1 MRMEKRINW
10 KGFTTKKLLIAL
22 MFVLFCFFS
31 QNGKSFAADSV
42 GQTGGKEVVFV
53 LDSSGSM
60 KSNDPNRLAIDS
72 IAQLVYTLPSDYKVG
87 LIAYNTDA
95 VLVLAPV
102 EDSQRETLMNQVE
115 RVNYDGYSNAGA
127 GLTQAVN
134 LLLADKAK
142 DKTIV
147 LLSDGEIKMKNSDAT
162 AQSLATYQAAAAQ
175 AAQNG
180 IIVHVIGLGPDMENT
195 DNSIFAASA
204 QTGGE
209 IYHTPHA
216 VGIQNAISSILE
228 DKLQIRQT
236 TAAIMDTDG
245 SMENLS
251 VDIPFAH
258 ASKVRVLLAGNT
270 EIKNLNTNFQAD
282 SAKQINGKRYSL
294 IEMAYPTS
302 DKMTLSF
309 SGAPG
314 SRIQVTVIPE
324 YSVFPK
330 AEVAYEDHL
339 PPADQPQNYYDRK
352 AAITYKFYDAQNPNV
367 QLWTEAYFNHGK
379 LPVKTGD
386 ASEGTALEDG
396 RLIVMLSVTKGG
408 TISCQ
413 FDYSKLPVN
422 VIGTNHLSVDLE
434 GPPTVPP
441 KKPPYGLF
449 ALAAAV
455 LICIVVIIWYVRRP
469 KPVLP
474 PPEDK
479 PEPSKYSY
487 VGKLNIYVTRSPSGY
502 DIAPLSYN
510 LFRLPSTKVISLGE
524 ILESCGVKEQFMG
537 ADRIYFKS
545 GVGRSLILTNNSD
558 CTVMKSREILMKKK
572 SYQLPMDAKVDVTFE
587 DEISELTFQ
596 YKDLKPSEM

>member
-1 MRMEKRINW
+1 MEKRLNW
-10 KGFTTKKLLIAL
+10 KNFATKFSLIVLVIVLLCL
-22 MFVLFCFFS
+22 FS
-31 QNGKSFAADSV
+31 QNLKSFAADSD
-42 GQTGGKEVVFV
+42 GQPDGKEVVFV
-53 LDSSGSM
+53 LDTSGSM
-60 KSNDPNRLAIDS
+60 KSNDPDRLAIDS
-72 IAQLVYTLPSDYKVG
+72 IAQLVYTLPTNYKVG
-87 LIAYNTDA
+87 LVAYNTDTILA
-95 VLVLAPV
+95 LAPV
-102 EDSQRETLMNQVE
+102 EDSQRETLMNQVQD
-115 RVNYDGYSNAGA
+115 VAYDGYSNAGT

-142 DKTIV
+142 DKTII
-147 LLSDGEIKMKNSDAT
+147 LLSDGEIKMKGDDAT
-162 AQSLATYQAAAAQ
+162 AQSLAAYQAAVAQ

-180 IIVHVIGLGPDMENT
+180 ITVHVIGLGPDMENT
-195 DNSIFAASA
+195 DNSIFAAA
-204 QTGGE
+204 TQTGGG

-236 TAAIMDTDG
+236 TAAIIDTDG

-294 IEMAYPTS
+294 IAMSHPTS
-302 DKMTLSF
+302 DKMILSF
-309 SGAPG
+309 SGTPG

-324 YSVFPK
+324 YSVLPK
-330 AEVAYEDHL
+330 AEATYSDQL
-339 PPADQPQNYYDRK
+339 PTADQPQDYYYRK
-352 AAITYKFYDAQNPNV
+352 ATITYKFYDAQNPNV

-386 ASEGTALEDG
+386 ASEETALENG
-396 RLIVMLSVTKGG
+396 RLVVTVPVARSGAV
-408 TISCQ
+408 SCQ
-413 FDYSKLPVN
+413 FDYSKLSVN
-422 VIGTNHLSVDLE
+422 VIGTNQLSVDLE
-434 GPPTVPP
+434 GPPAVPP
-441 KKPPYGLF
+441 EKPPYGLF

-455 LICIVVIIWYVRRP
+455 LICVGVVIWYVRRP
-469 KPVLP
+469 KPVSP

-524 ILESCGVKEQFMG
+524 MLESCGVKEQFMG

-545 GVGRSLILTNNSD
+545 GAGRSLILTNNSD

-572 SYQLPMDAKVDVTFE
+572 SYRLSLDAKVDVTFE

>member
-1 MRMEKRINW
+1 MEKRLDW
-10 KGFTTKKLLIAL
+10 KDFATKFSSIVLVIVLLCL
-22 MFVLFCFFS
+22 FS
-31 QNGKSFAADSV
+31 QNSKSFAANSD
-42 GQTGGKEVVFV
+42 GQPGGKEVVFV
-53 LDSSGSM
+53 LDTSGSM

-72 IAQLVYTLPSDYKVG
+72 IAQLVYTLPTNYKVG
-87 LIAYNTDA
+87 LVAYNTDTILA
-95 VLVLAPV
+95 LAPV
-102 EDSQRETLMNQVE
+102 EDSQRETLMNQVGT
-115 RVNYDGYSNAGA
+115 VAYDGYSNAGT

-134 LLLADKAK
+134 LLIADKAK
-142 DKTIV
+142 DKTIIF
-147 LLSDGEIKMKNSDAT
+147 LSDGEIKMKSDDAT
-162 AQSLATYQAAAAQ
+162 AQSLAAYQAAVAQ
-175 AAQNG
+175 AIQND
-180 IIVHVIGLGPDMENT
+180 ITVHVIGLGPDMENT
-195 DNSIFAASA
+195 DNSIFAAAA

-302 DKMTLSF
+302 DKMILSF
-309 SGAPG
+309 SGTPG

-324 YSVFPK
+324 YSVLPK
-330 AEVAYEDHL
+330 AEVTYADQL
-339 PPADQPQNYYDRK
+339 PTADQPQDYYDRE
-352 AAITYKFYDAQNPNV
+352 ATITYKFYDAQNPNV

-379 LPVKTGD
+379 LPVNTGD
-386 ASEGTALEDG
+386 ALEETALENG
-396 RLIVMLSVTKGG
+396 SLAVTVPVAKSG
-408 TISCQ
+408 IINCQ
-413 FDYSKLPVN
+413 VDYSKLSVN
-422 VIGTNHLSVDLE
+422 VIGTNQLSVDLE
-434 GPPTVPP
+434 GPPAVPP

-455 LICIVVIIWYVRRP
+455 LICIGAAIWYVRRP

-474 PPEDK
+474 PSEDK

-524 ILESCGVKEQFMG
+524 ILESCNVKEQFIG

-545 GVGRSLILTNNSD
+545 GAGRSLILTNNSD

-572 SYQLPMDAKVDVTFE
+572 SYQLPVDAKVDVTFE
-587 DEISELTFQ
+587 DEIGELTFQ